1 MGGVDYGV
9 AIGCTH
15 TDTAEGTAV
24 RLGSDHDAAKALIAN
39 GERIMLQKRYAGA
52 HGCWS
57 VIGQRK
63 VATID

>member
-1 MGGVDYGV
+1 MGGMDDGV

-52 HGCWS
+52 HGC
-57 VIGQRK
+57 
-63 VATID
+63 